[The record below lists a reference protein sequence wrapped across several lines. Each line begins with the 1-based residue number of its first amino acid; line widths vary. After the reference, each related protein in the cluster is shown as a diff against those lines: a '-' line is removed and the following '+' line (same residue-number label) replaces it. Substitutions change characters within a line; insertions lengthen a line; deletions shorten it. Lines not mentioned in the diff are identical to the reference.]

1 VGEMQMLFVAKPSW
15 VAAAEC
21 CSYSPFCTRIFPLI
35 ITGPTHVDGVV
46 VVAITL
52 WTGSKRLNHVGGEA
66 LSSVLQ
72 ADAGQLVTVQN

>member
-1 VGEMQMLFVAKPSW
+1 MIFMAKPSW

-21 CSYSPFCTRIFPLI
+21 CSYSPFRTRIFPLI
-35 ITGPTHVDGVV
+35 TGQTHVDGVV

-72 ADAGQLVTVQN
+72 GDAGQLVTVQN

>member
-1 VGEMQMLFVAKPSW
+1 MILMARPSW

-21 CSYSPFCTRIFPLI
+21 CSYSPFRTRILPL

-46 VVAITL
+46 VAIKL

-72 ADAGQLVTVQN
+72 GDAGQLVTVQD